1 MNLNIEAE
9 LKTDI
14 MLTLAAII
22 YIFMCWISNWNILW
36 PLKMLIEGAIGDKAI
51 AIGWGI
57 LLFCGLN

>member
-1 MNLNIEAE
+1 
-9 LKTDI
+9 
-14 MLTLAAII
+14 MLTLAEII

-36 PLKMLIEGAIGDKAI
+36 PLKMLIEVAIGDKAI